1 MFIKCANQGEYTD
14 MTKEVRDNFDG
25 LTYDEDDTMG
35 FVFTDRHDPR
45 GFVKVEGDISR
56 ESFLRIYGEMAKKP
70 KYQLWV
76 RATEEEREANPAVK
90 GHWEK
95 L

>member
-1 MFIKCANQGEYTD
+1 

-25 LTYDEDDTMG
+25 LTYDEDDTMQ
-35 FVFTDRHDPR
+35 FVFTDRGDKR

-56 ESFLRIYGEMAKKP
+56 ESFLKLYGTMVKKP

-76 RATEEEREANPAVK
+76 RATEEEKKANPAVK

-95 L
+95 IV